1 MMIRIL
7 PGINAVQYAKYLLTG
22 ARGAYK
28 TGAPD
33 EFGVPAA
40 KKIDQQQMLATVIT
54 TNVVF
59 GAVVAAL
66 SGLYKDDDE
75 EKEAINSFK
84 WTGMTNIRLTKAQE
98 ELGYRPGCVY
108 LNGKVWFEYRDF
120 AFGPLLAASAFVKNQ
135 NIWSFDYFSE
145 KPFYESEW
153 ESYSSIQK
161 ENEEF
166 TSIMGNYILYSL
178 MLAGEQSSI
187 RDMSN
192 TVHDLITIGFK
203 PKMSEEDEQKTDA
216 LLLKLGQKK
225 LGNFIKNL
233 VPYGRLQSE
242 SKAIYDA
249 LSGANKKIATD
260 LYTSI
265 ALGTMAEDAMIKTN
279 GFDYW
284 GRPVKDKF
292 TLVNPIVG
300 ANQLGESFPQ
310 DRYRSL
316 YLKNNYAPV
325 LNMNESVMVH
335 IKQSELMGGEEE
347 FNKVVNEYRA
357 RVGTDE
363 DSKIKFKVNDE
374 DEKLLIEFPL
384 ETEIV
389 HKVNENTCKFV
400 GKFVEKNV
408 EQLEGLG
415 DKKEFKNF
423 MNKMYSLGRSI
434 AMYQNPEDVKLDDR
448 DRNDMHNF
456 IEGKIKD
463 LITLSN
469 KNGFVW
475 PDEFDW
481 TLLIGESS
489 DSPIPNTYKFK

>member
-1 MMIRIL
+1 
-7 PGINAVQYAKYLLTG
+7 
-22 ARGAYK
+22 
-28 TGAPD
+28 
-33 EFGVPAA
+33 
-40 KKIDQQQMLATVIT
+40 
-54 TNVVF
+54 
-59 GAVVAAL
+59 
-66 SGLYKDDDE
+66 
-75 EKEAINSFK
+75 
-84 WTGMTNIRLTKAQE
+84 
-98 ELGYRPGCVY
+98 
-108 LNGKVWFEYRDF
+108 
-120 AFGPLLAASAFVKNQ
+120 
-135 NIWSFDYFSE
+135 
-145 KPFYESEW
+145 
-153 ESYSSIQK
+153 
-161 ENEEF
+161 
-166 TSIMGNYILYSL
+166 
-178 MLAGEQSSI
+178 
-187 RDMSN
+187 
-192 TVHDLITIGFK
+192 
-203 PKMSEEDEQKTDA
+203 
-216 LLLKLGQKK
+216 
-225 LGNFIKNL
+225 
-233 VPYGRLQSE
+233 
-242 SKAIYDA
+242 
-249 LSGANKKIATD
+249 
-260 LYTSI
+260 
-265 ALGTMAEDAMIKTN
+265 
-279 GFDYW
+279 
-284 GRPVKDKF
+284 
-292 TLVNPIVG
+292 
-300 ANQLGESFPQ
+300 
-310 DRYRSL
+310 
-316 YLKNNYAPV
+316 
-325 LNMNESVMVH
+325 
-335 IKQSELMGGEEE
+335 MGGEEE

-400 GKFVEKNV
+400 GKFVEKNL